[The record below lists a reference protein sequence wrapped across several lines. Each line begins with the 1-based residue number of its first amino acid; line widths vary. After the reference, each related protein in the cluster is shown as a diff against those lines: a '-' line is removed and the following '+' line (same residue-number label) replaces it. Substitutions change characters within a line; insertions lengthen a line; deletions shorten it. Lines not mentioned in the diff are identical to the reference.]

1 VAASS
6 KQGYP
11 HFDAKPIVKRAYEAL
26 GADRM
31 IWGELGD
38 SMTNFEKAARLS
50 EIMFDF
56 APESE
61 RAKIRGLRAKK
72 LFAFT

>member
-1 VAASS
+1 
-6 KQGYP
+6 
-11 HFDAKPIVKRAYEAL
+11 
-26 GADRM
+26 
-31 IWGELGD
+31 
-38 SMTNFEKAARLS
+38 MTNFEKAARLS